1 MRQMFG
7 KVATA
12 QPMVL
17 SLRFVRIANQKGGSS
32 IKRWANVCLCYCD
45 CGGNEITLS
54 MTMSGA
60 VEQIGKLVLV
70 ALRVSFGL
78 LLAGYFMMPS
88 LQQILGMIAIISIPF
103 VMVGGY
109 FLSAFFPQKKE
120 VTTQ

>member
-1 MRQMFG
+1 
-7 KVATA
+7 
-12 QPMVL
+12 
-17 SLRFVRIANQKGGSS
+17 
-32 IKRWANVCLCYCD
+32 
-45 CGGNEITLS
+45 
-54 MTMSGA
+54 MSGA